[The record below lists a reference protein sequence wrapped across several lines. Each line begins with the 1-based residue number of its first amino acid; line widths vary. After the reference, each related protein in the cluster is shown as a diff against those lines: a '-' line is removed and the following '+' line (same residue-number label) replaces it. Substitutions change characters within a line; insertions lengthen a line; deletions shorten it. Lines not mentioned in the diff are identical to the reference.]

1 MNEVFSV
8 IEKADE
14 NEIEDFFDKNP
25 DSKEIINEVSF
36 NFF

>member
-25 DSKEIINEVSF
+25 DSKEIINEVLF